1 MLKKQTMRVDT
12 LERICDTL
20 EITMVDLFEGNLDST
35 TTLGML
41 PPTNTNSYAD
51 LMGKLDTIIELLKAE
66 KYSTLIH

>member
-1 MLKKQTMRVDT
+1 
-12 LERICDTL
+12 
-20 EITMVDLFEGNLDST
+20 LDST